1 MLNSPL
7 FQKVQSAE
15 KQILCVTKYWDSKT
29 ANTIL
34 KEVENSYPD
43 IFFGLG
49 ENRVESLRKK
59 NIPRESVHFIGN
71 IQSQKIGDIVKY
83 CSCVHSL
90 TSLKHARKI
99 ENQWISV
106 NAFIQIRLDEGKNI
120 WISEAE
126 ISEFLE
132 ICKGFKHLKIIGVSW
147 MGSWNFS
154 ESEKRSEFQ
163 KLISLRDT
171 YIPHGLISAGTSRDY
186 ELALE
191 EWIDVVRVGS
201 KILSSE
207 I

>member
-1 MLNSPL
+1 MLNSLL

-15 KQILCVTKYWDSKT
+15 KQILCVTKYWDSET
-29 ANTIL
+29 THTIL

-49 ENRVESLRKK
+49 ENRVESLQEK
-59 NIPRESVHFIGN
+59 NLPRESVHFIGN

-90 TSLKHARKI
+90 ASLKHAQKI

-106 NAFIQIRLDEGKNI
+106 KAFIQIRLDEEKNI

-126 ISEFLE
+126 ISKFLE
-132 ICKGFKHLKIIGVSW
+132 IYKGFKHLKIIGISW
-147 MGSWNFS
+147 MGSWEFS
-154 ESEKRSEFQ
+154 EAEKRKEFQ
-163 KLISLRDT
+163 KLVSLRNT
-171 YIPHGLISAGTSRDY
+171 YIPHWLISAGTSRDY

-191 EWIDVVRVGS
+191 EWIDVVRVGAH
-201 KILSSE
+201 LLW
-207 I
+207 